1 MIGVSPLGST
11 AAHTSLSRKPGFDG
25 FRPLLMLPENEE
37 GHTAQVSWLLAFP
50 ASFLERL
57 ASPSSSY

>member
-50 ASFLERL
+50 HLS
-57 ASPSSSY
+57 